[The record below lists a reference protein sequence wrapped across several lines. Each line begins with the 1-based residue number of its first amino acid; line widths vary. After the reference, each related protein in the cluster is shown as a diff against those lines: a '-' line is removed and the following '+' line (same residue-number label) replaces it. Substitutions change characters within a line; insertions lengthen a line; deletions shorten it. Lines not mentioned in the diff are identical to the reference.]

1 MGVSQAISSLFLA
14 VGLSARDF
22 VAIIALVGLVAGL
35 LVRRWEYIL
44 IPPLAAA
51 GLVLVAVLSGRAN
64 EGDELAI
71 LVATLGF
78 PAAVFYVAAVV
89 GTLIG
94 RAVWPP
100 GESE

>member
-1 MGVSQAISSLFLA
+1 VGVPEVISGVFLA

-22 VAIIALVGLVAGL
+22 VVLIALVGLVAGL

-44 IPPLAAA
+44 VPPLLAA
-51 GLVLVAVLSGRAN
+51 GLVLVAVVSGRAN

-78 PAAVFYVAAVV
+78 PAAVFYVSAVI

-94 RAVWPP
+94 RIFWPP